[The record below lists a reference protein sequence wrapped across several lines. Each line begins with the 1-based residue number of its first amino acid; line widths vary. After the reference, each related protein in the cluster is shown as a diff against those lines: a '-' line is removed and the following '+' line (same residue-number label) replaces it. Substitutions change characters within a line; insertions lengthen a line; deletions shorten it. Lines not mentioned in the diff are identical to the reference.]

1 MTMPLPT
8 PGTEPGAVAAAADQP
23 ADAALVAR
31 ARRGDGLAFEL
42 IMRRHN
48 RRLFRL
54 ARSLVGRDHEAED
67 VLQEAYVRA
76 YARLADLADGAALG
90 AWLARIV
97 ANEALGRLRAGSRVV
112 SLDAFRT
119 KAEPDGMAEP
129 EHDQASD
136 LPDPERLA
144 ASGEL
149 RRLLETAVD
158 ALPEEF
164 RTVFVLREVEGLSTA
179 ETAAC
184 LGLRPET
191 VKTRLHRARRQL
203 QERLTG
209 EMLAVSAYLF
219 EFQGRRCDRVV
230 SRVLDRIRQ
239 SPPAPDD
246 AALGHDAVRPGAP
259 RIGRSG
265 WLGRLIA
272 LFQRGSES

>member
-1 MTMPLPT
+1 MPLPA
-8 PGTEPGAVAAAADQP
+8 PGAEPGSVAAAVEP
-23 ADAALVAR
+23 ADAELALR

-97 ANEALGRLRAGSRVV
+97 ANEALGRLRAATRVV
-112 SLDAFRT
+112 SLDAFRV
-119 KAEPDGMAEP
+119 KAESDGMEEP

-149 RRLLETAVD
+149 RRLLEAAVD
-158 ALPEEF
+158 ALPAEF

-203 QERLTG
+203 QERLAG

-239 SPPAPDD
+239 SPAPGD
-246 AALGHDAVRPGAP
+246 AALGRDPVRPGRP
-259 RIGRSG
+259 TIGRPG

>member
-1 MTMPLPT
+1 MPLPA
-8 PGTEPGAVAAAADQP
+8 PGAEPGSVAAAVEP
-23 ADAALVAR
+23 ADAELALR

-97 ANEALGRLRAGSRVV
+97 ANEALGRLRAATRVV
-112 SLDAFRT
+112 SLDAFRV
-119 KAEPDGMAEP
+119 KAGADGMDEP
-129 EHDQASD
+129 EHDRASD

-149 RRLLETAVD
+149 RRLLEAAVD
-158 ALPEEF
+158 ALPAEF

-203 QERLTG
+203 QERLAG

-219 EFQGRRCDRVV
+219 EFQGRHCDRVV

-239 SPPAPDD
+239 SPAPGD
-246 AALGHDAVRPGAP
+246 AALGRDPVRPG
-259 RIGRSG
+259 RSTIGRPG

>member
-1 MTMPLPT
+1 MPLPA
-8 PGTEPGAVAAAADQP
+8 PGTEAGAVAAAVEQP
-23 ADAALVAR
+23 GDAELVAR

-76 YARLADLADGAALG
+76 YARLADLAEGAALG

-97 ANEALGRLRAGSRVV
+97 ANEALGRLRAATRVV
-112 SLDAFRT
+112 SLDAFRSR
-119 KAEPDGMAEP
+119 AEPDGMEEP

-149 RRLLETAVD
+149 RRLLEAAVD
-158 ALPEEF
+158 ALPAEF

-209 EMLAVSAYLF
+209 ELLAVSAYLF

-230 SRVLDRIRQ
+230 SRVQDRIRH
-239 SPPAPDD
+239 SPPASGD
-246 AALGHDAVRPGAP
+246 AALGHDPVRPGP
-259 RIGRSG
+259 PNNERSG